1 MSKTSKSN
9 LPTISSNVDKDLRIW
24 TDRVRELLEGKGG
37 FIVSRDALIGAGVV
51 SGTPGG
57 GIGPPLDSNPNDPV
71 IIPILVPPKPEYL
84 NAAGGWAYINLEW
97 ATPPYYG
104 HDRTLIYRVL
114 GEVALDAP
122 VESELTFVA
131 GINGYGSVWS
141 NNVGTG
147 KTYTYFIRY
156 QNLLGQKGPFS
167 EGAIG
172 VTAIDVEE
180 ALNALSGEITTS
192 QLASDLRALTD
203 GLEDNYV
210 VKIQKGGVASG
221 FGLVSKQ
228 DTTSGKIES
237 TFAVLA
243 NRFALMA
250 PVEFDQTSQPS
261 NSLAKEGDIWRR
273 EETDIDEVTT
283 DYYKIRTADNKWID
297 FDPVPFVVQTTP
309 DKIGDVT
316 IPPGVYIRDAYI
328 MDASIGNAK
337 MGVASIDTANIAN
350 AAITRAKVGSLDA
363 GDIITGELK
372 SHNFSNEAGKAGFF
386 LKLGQ
391 GFVETAAG
399 DEYIQEDVSFILRSK
414 GLTFPALEL
423 NGGEVSISGAVIRD
437 YIQSGTYND
446 PEKAG
451 WKFDVVKGTFRIK
464 NAAGETILASGG
476 NEGAED
482 PEGIED
488 PNFILTIIDDKI
500 KEIERLN
507 KEAKK
512 AADEAKGAADDAK
525 DAADDADDKAGD
537 ANTAAGSAQYYVDR
551 LDDRLT
557 KTFSYDSRTRE
568 YSFANNY
575 TDFFT
580 SDNDLKDFAFLAKVT
595 PENVST
601 YIGVGAIQQASI
613 GRAAIGTAQIDDLA
627 VTEALIANAAV
638 QTLQIGK
645 NAVVVGY
652 AKKSARPGGNDNPL
666 GGTLQIVA
674 NVTASGSEDGSGT
687 IRIYAND
694 GSGASTE
701 TIEVRQ
707 SGGSFNA
714 FSFPISACHQSN
726 ATNGNVGWVVECT
739 RTSGNMRFGTVTATI
754 NVLKR

>member
-1 MSKTSKSN
+1 MSKISKSN

-24 TDRVRELLEGKGG
+24 TDRVREILEGKGG
-37 FIVSRDALIGAGVV
+37 FVVSRDALIGTGVV
-51 SGTPGG
+51 SGTSGG
-57 GIGPPLDSNPNDPV
+57 GIGPPFGVNPNDPV
-71 IIPILVPPKPEYL
+71 IIPIFVPPKPEGL
-84 NAAGGWAYINLEW
+84 KAAGGWAYINLEW

-104 HDRTLIYRVL
+104 HDRTLIYRVE

-122 VESELTFVA
+122 VESDLTFVA
-131 GINGYGSVWS
+131 GINGFASVWS
-141 NNVGTG
+141 DNVGTG
-147 KTYTYFIRY
+147 KTFTYFIRY
-156 QNLLGQKGPFS
+156 QNLLDQKGPWS
-167 EGAIG
+167 EGAFTS
-172 VTAIDVEE
+172 TAIDVEE
-180 ALNALSGEITTS
+180 ALNALSGALTTS
-192 QLASDLRALTD
+192 ELAEELRAVHD
-203 GLEDNYV
+203 GLKDNYV

-221 FGLVSKQ
+221 FGLVSEEHK
-228 DTTSGKIES
+228 TTGKVES
-237 TFAVLA
+237 TFAILA

-273 EETDIDEVTT
+273 EETDAEEVTT
-283 DYYKIRTADNKWID
+283 DYFKIRTAANKWID

-309 DKIGDVT
+309 STIGDVA
-316 IPPGVYIRDAYI
+316 IPAGVYIRDAFI
-328 MDASIGNAK
+328 MDASIANAK

-363 GDIITGELK
+363 GSIVSGQLK
-372 SHNFSNEAGKAGFF
+372 SYNYDGKKAGFI
-386 LKLGQ
+386 LQLGNAQ
-391 GFVETAAG
+391 LEIDEDGTEYPQEEVYVAFRSAG
-399 DEYIQEDVSFILRSK
+399 LLY
-414 GLTFPALEL
+414 PAF
-423 NGGEVSISGAVIRD
+423 EVSGGVVAISGAVIRD
-437 YIQSGTYND
+437 YIQSATWYD
-446 PEKAG
+446 IEKPG
-451 WKFDVVKGTFRIK
+451 WQFDVREGTFKIK
-464 NAAGETILASGG
+464 NAAQEIILASGG
-476 NEGAED
+476 T
-482 PEGIED
+482 EGIED

-507 KEAKK
+507 
-512 AADEAKGAADDAK
+512 KGAADDAK

-739 RTSGNMRFGTVTATI
+739 RTSGNMRFGTITATI

>member
-1 MSKTSKSN
+1 
-9 LPTISSNVDKDLRIW
+9 
-24 TDRVRELLEGKGG
+24 VREILEGKGG
-37 FIVSRDALIGAGVV
+37 FVVSRDALIGTGVV
-51 SGTPGG
+51 SGTSGG
-57 GIGPPLDSNPNDPV
+57 GIGPPFGVNPNDPV
-71 IIPILVPPKPEYL
+71 IIPIFVPPKPEGL
-84 NAAGGWAYINLEW
+84 KAAGGWAYINLEW

-273 EETDIDEVTT
+273 EETDAEEVTT
-283 DYYKIRTADNKWID
+283 DYFKIRTAANKWID

-309 DKIGDVT
+309 STIGDVA
-316 IPPGVYIRDAYI
+316 IPAGVYIRDAFI
-328 MDASIGNAK
+328 MDASIANAK

-363 GDIITGELK
+363 GSIVSGQLK
-372 SHNFSNEAGKAGFF
+372 SYNYDGKKAGFI
-386 LKLGQ
+386 LQLGNAQ
-391 GFVETAAG
+391 LEIDEDGTEYPQEEVYVAFRSAG
-399 DEYIQEDVSFILRSK
+399 LLY
-414 GLTFPALEL
+414 PAF
-423 NGGEVSISGAVIRD
+423 EVSGGVVAISGAVIRD
-437 YIQSGTYND
+437 YIQSGTWED
-446 PEKAG
+446 VEKPG
-451 WKFDVVKGTFRIK
+451 WQFDVREGTFKIK
-464 NAAGETILASGG
+464 NAAQEIILASGG
-476 NEGAED
+476 T
-482 PEGIED
+482 EGIED

-512 AADEAKGAADDAK
+512 AADDAKDAADDAK